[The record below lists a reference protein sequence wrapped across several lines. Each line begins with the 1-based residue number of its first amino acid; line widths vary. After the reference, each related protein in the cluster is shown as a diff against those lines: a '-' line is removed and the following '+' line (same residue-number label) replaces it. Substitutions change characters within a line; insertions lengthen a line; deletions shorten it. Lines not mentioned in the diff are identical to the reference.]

1 MGARWRMDG
10 GTEAAMLDDEE
21 VRTRLAVARQ
31 AHGDLDSAVEALGRR
46 DVPDQLQLARMKRQK
61 LKLRDEIAWLE
72 ERLVPDIIA

>member
-10 GTEAAMLDDEE
+10 GTDAAMLDDEE

>member
-1 MGARWRMDG
+1 MDG
-10 GTEAAMLDDEE
+10 GTDAAMLDDED